1 MKTLLVFPPVSDPSH
16 PPLGIASLAAY
27 LREKGANV
35 TLLDLNLLSY
45 WYLLSEE
52 NLRRSAERIRA
63 RLSELQ
69 SGNRLSMGDAE
80 EYRLLAENS
89 LSEEHIV
96 ANAPS
101 ALSALRDPAIYA
113 ARSQYGRAANLV
125 RRAMEFVSA
134 AHYPVRWYPRGFSM
148 SYLPTKSGDVL
159 RAATD
164 SSQNIFIP
172 FYESCM
178 SQITAVKPDIIG
190 ISINYYCQVVPG
202 ITLASM
208 LRGRLKRSFIVVGGG
223 LVCFFEGGWEALRPF
238 SDVIDGLIPYEG
250 EMPLL
255 HLADS
260 LQRGRDLSGVPGLV
274 RFDGPSAVYSPPGPP
289 PDPKRLPPPDF
300 DGLPLDKYLAPK
312 LVLPCLASRGC
323 YWGRCA
329 FCSHDQLYRGRFRKK
344 AAQQVLR
351 EMRWLSDRFHANA
364 FYLTDES
371 IPPAV
376 ARALARGIARAG
388 APYTWF
394 GECRFETSL
403 NSEML
408 AELKAGGC
416 SMLIFGLESGEKRV
430 LNLMEKGIAPEVA
443 SEVLRG
449 CERAGIRT
457 FVMFFVGFPTETRD
471 EAERTIE
478 FIEAH
483 RGSITHIAF
492 TNFILEMR
500 SAVHAHPATYAV
512 VTINRYPGED
522 LKIYAEYS
530 VGEGL
535 TAQEAIAFVDEIK
548 NRPAVGSL
556 ISTYLISRMHLTFLP
571 VKEEQAG
578 EETRE
583 EVKEDHAT
591 RVIDFSRPAEIF
603 PTMADGLVPV
613 TMPFNLEEVRDHLKK
628 DQRGSRASIRK
639 RPTNYLFHAQTEKL
653 VEVGEDGLLL
663 IKPCDGRYAL
673 SDILSVLN
681 GRNRKV
687 ALQFYR
693 RLCQEGFLLCERQ
706 P

>member
-27 LREKGANV
+27 LRQNGANV

-52 NLRRSAERIRA
+52 NLRRSAERMRS

-69 SGNRLSMGDAE
+69 SGNRLSVSDAE

-96 ANAPS
+96 SNAAE
-101 ALSALRDPAIYA
+101 ALSALRDPATYA
-113 ARSQYGRAANLV
+113 GRSRYGQAANLV

-159 RAATD
+159 RAVTD
-164 SSQNIFIP
+164 RDQNLFIP

-190 ISINYYCQVVPG
+190 ISINYYCQVIPG

-208 LRGRLKRSFIVVGGG
+208 LRGRLERSFIVVGGG
-223 LVCFFEGGWEALRPF
+223 LVCFFEGGWDALRPF
-238 SDVIDGLIPYEG
+238 SDVVDGFIPYEG

-255 HLADS
+255 HLADT
-260 LQRGRDLSGVPGLV
+260 LRRGRDLSKVPGLV
-274 RFDGPSAVYSPPGPP
+274 RFIGPSVAYNPPGPP
-289 PDPKRLPPPDF
+289 PDPKKLPPPDF

-312 LVLPCLASRGC
+312 LVLPYLTSRGC

-329 FCSHDQLYRGRFRKK
+329 FCSHDQLYRGQFRKK
-344 AAQQVLR
+344 AAEQVLR
-351 EMRWLSDRFHANA
+351 EMRWLSDRFDANA

-371 IPPAV
+371 IPPPV
-376 ARALARGIARAG
+376 ARGLARGIARAG

-394 GECRFETSL
+394 GECRFEGSL
-403 NSEML
+403 NREML

-416 SMLIFGLESGEKRV
+416 AMLIFGLESGARRV
-430 LNLMEKGIAPEVA
+430 LDLMEKGITPETV
-443 SEVLRG
+443 SEVLEG
-449 CERAGIRT
+449 CDRAGIRT
-457 FVMFFVGFPTETRD
+457 FVMFFVGFPTETKQ
-471 EAERTIE
+471 EAERTVE

-500 SAVHAHPATYAV
+500 SPVHANPAKYAIV
-512 VTINRYPGED
+512 AINHYPDED

-530 VGEGL
+530 VKEGL
-535 TAQEAIAFVDEIK
+535 TASEAISFLDEIK
-548 NRPAVGSL
+548 SRPGVRSL
-556 ISTYLISRMHLTFLP
+556 IETYLISRMHLAFLP
-571 VKEEQAG
+571 VKEVEGKEGA
-578 EETRE
+578 EEDDAAVT
-583 EVKEDHAT
+583 
-591 RVIDFSRPAEIF
+591 DFSRPAEIF
-603 PTMADGLVPV
+603 PKMADGVVSV
-613 TMPFNLEEVRDHLKK
+613 TMPFNLEEVRHHVK
-628 DQRGSRASIRK
+628 RAQTGFGGSIRK
-639 RPTNYLFHAQTEKL
+639 RLTNYLFDPQAERL
-653 VEVGEDGLLL
+653 VEVGEDGPLLL
-663 IKPCDGRYAL
+663 KPCNGRYAL

-693 RLCQEGFLLCERQ
+693 RLCAEGFLSCERR